1 MAVNAN
7 ANGRVS
13 GKFKIPAGVTAGLK
27 EVVFHGSGGSFGLAS
42 FFGQG
47 TWVENVLQHV
57 TNVTKHYY
65 DPLAQ
70 TFLLDTDRQIGGVDL
85 FVTAMGSSDLIVQIR
100 ETLVGFPTQK
110 ILAETRLKTA
120 QVAVDQWNRFAFPH
134 PVTVPRNVEH
144 AIVVLSNDAVT
155 EVAVSELG
163 RWDEESQ
170 RWVTSQ
176 AYNVGVLLSS
186 ANASTWTAHQD
197 RKLTFRLLAARY
209 TQSERLIDLGTVPA
223 AGVTD
228 IIVSALTD
236 NPANGADSDIEVTLN
251 GTEVRKTSDRQVI
264 KLTAPTSGAVG
275 VKARL
280 RATQHMSAAIS
291 PGTQLVVGVLGT
303 SGTYISR
310 AFDADAASSNSRI
323 IFDANVPSGATVKAF
338 IAGTGV
344 SDPWVELAQSVQP
357 KAIGNGIYEFNYYL
371 ANVNKAAVRV
381 KIEMTGTAAA
391 RPRASN
397 LRVSIT

>member
-13 GKFKIPAGVTAGLK
+13 GKFTIPAGVTAGLK
-27 EVVFHGSGGSFGLAS
+27 EVIFRGAGGSFGTGS

-47 TWVENVLQHV
+47 VSVENVLQQV

-70 TFLLDTDRQIGGVDL
+70 TFLLDVDRQIGAVDL
-85 FVTAMGSSDLIVQIR
+85 HVAEVGTSDLIVQIR
-100 ETLVGFPTQK
+100 ETLVGIPTQK
-110 ILAETRLKTA
+110 IIAETRIKPGALLRG
-120 QVAVDQWNRFAFPH
+120 DWNRFIFPH
-134 PVTVPRNVEH
+134 PVTLPRNVEH
-144 AIVVLSNDAVT
+144 AIVVLCNDPVT
-155 EVAVSELG
+155 EVSISELG
-163 RWDEESQ
+163 KWDMDTQ

-197 RKLTFRLLAARY
+197 RKLAFRLLAAKY
-209 TQSERLIDLGTVPA
+209 TQTERVIDLGNVPA
-223 AGVTD
+223 ANVTD

-236 NPANGADSDIEVTLN
+236 NPANGADSDIEVTFS
-251 GTEVRKTSDRQVI
+251 GGEVRKTGDRQVI
-264 KLTAPTSGAVG
+264 KLAGPTSGTVN

-291 PGTQLVVGVLGT
+291 PGSQLIMGLQSNT
-303 SGTYISR
+303 GTYISV
-310 AFDADAASSNSRI
+310 AFDADAADSNARVL
-323 IFDANVPSGATVKAF
+323 FDAQIPSGATVKAF

-344 SDPWVELAQSVQP
+344 SDPWVELTQAVAP
-357 KAIGNGIYEFNYYL
+357 KAIGNGIYEFNYYK
-371 ANVNKAAVRV
+371 ADINKAAVRV
-381 KIEMTGTAAA
+381 KIEITGTAAA
-391 RPRASN
+391 RPRVAN